1 MRICELSPQLR
12 SSLPNVLLN
21 RSDIMLFNF
30 LEQYLQRLE
39 GPLALQV
46 WGRFMQL
53 TKDLASSRDFKI
65 QIFLALKYE
74 LLKTILLRSQFLRC
88 LCVLGDKVTQ
98 TTAIDDKRI
107 KKDLQVWRC

>member
-1 MRICELSPQLR
+1 MSG
-12 SSLPNVLLN
+12 LPNALLDSSDVVL
-21 RSDIMLFNF
+21 FHF

-53 TKDLASSRDFKI
+53 AKDLASSRDFKI
-65 QIFLALKYE
+65 QVFLALKFVF
-74 LLKTILLRSQFLRC
+74 LKVIVHYSLFVRC

-107 KKDLQVWRC
+107 RKDLQVRYS

>member
-1 MRICELSPQLR
+1 MSG
-12 SSLPNVLLN
+12 LPNVLLDS
-21 RSDIMLFNF
+21 SDVVLFHF

-53 TKDLASSRDFKI
+53 AKDLASSRDFKI
-65 QIFLALKYE
+65 QVFLALKCVF
-74 LLKTILLRSQFLRC
+74 LKVIIHYSLFIRC

-107 KKDLQVWRC
+107 RKDLQVQYS